1 MTEQRKELVR
11 LVNRY
16 AAMTN
21 QSQRDV
27 WATIY
32 NLLGRNQGITLRT
45 FQKRKSE
52 TLLDVAERVGVLPI
66 LNQTISQMIASAS
79 IVGARAKY
87 DV

>member
-16 AAMTN
+16 SAMTK

-27 WATIY
+27 WATLY

-45 FQKRKSE
+45 YQKRKSE
-52 TLLDVAERVGVLPI
+52 TLLDVAERVGVLPQ

-79 IVGARAKY
+79 VVGIRAKY
-87 DV
+87 

>member
-16 AAMTN
+16 AAMTK

-45 FQKRKSE
+45 YQKRKSE
-52 TLLDVAERVGVLPI
+52 TLLDVAERVGMLPQ
-66 LNQTISQMIASAS
+66 LNQTISGMIASAS
-79 IVGARAKY
+79 DVCARAKY
-87 DV
+87 

>member
-1 MTEQRKELVR
+1 MTEQRKELLR
-11 LVNRY
+11 LVNLY
-16 AAMTN
+16 AAMTK

-45 FQKRKSE
+45 YQKRKSE
-52 TLLDVAERVGVLPI
+52 TLLDVAERVGVLPL

-79 IVGARAKY
+79 VVGARAKY
-87 DV
+87 

>member
-16 AAMTN
+16 AAMTK

-27 WATIY
+27 WATLY

-45 FQKRKSE
+45 YQKRKSE
-52 TLLDVAERVGVLPI
+52 TLLDVAERVGVLPQ
-66 LNQTISQMIASAS
+66 LNQTISGMIASAS
-79 IVGARAKY
+79 TMNYQKNY
-87 DV
+87 

>member
-16 AAMTN
+16 AAMTK

-45 FQKRKSE
+45 YQTRKSE
-52 TLLDVAERVGVLPI
+52 TLLDVAERVGMLPQ
-66 LNQTISQMIASAS
+66 LNQTISGMIASAS
-79 IVGARAKY
+79 DVCARAKY
-87 DV
+87 

>member
-16 AAMTN
+16 AAMTK

-27 WATIY
+27 WATLY

-45 FQKRKSE
+45 YQKRKSE
-52 TLLDVAERVGVLPI
+52 TLLDVAERVGVLPQ
-66 LNQTISQMIASAS
+66 LNQTISGMIASAS
-79 IVGARAKY
+79 DVCARAKY
-87 DV
+87 

>member
-16 AAMTN
+16 AAMTK

-45 FQKRKSE
+45 YQKRKSE
-52 TLLDVAERVGVLPI
+52 TLLDVAERVGVLPQ
-66 LNQTISQMIASAS
+66 LNQTISGMIASAS
-79 IVGARAKY
+79 DVCARAKY
-87 DV
+87 

>member
-16 AAMTN
+16 AAMTK

-27 WATIY
+27 WATLY

-45 FQKRKSE
+45 YQKRKSE
-52 TLLDVAERVGVLPI
+52 TLLDVAERVGMLPL

-79 IVGARAKY
+79 VVGARAKY
-87 DV
+87 

>member
-1 MTEQRKELVR
+1 MTAQRKELVR

-16 AAMTN
+16 AAMTK

-45 FQKRKSE
+45 YQKRKSE
-52 TLLDVAERVGVLPI
+52 TLLDVAERVGVLPQ
-66 LNQTISQMIASAS
+66 LNQTISGMIASAS
-79 IVGARAKY
+79 VVCARAKY
-87 DV
+87 

>member
-16 AAMTN
+16 AAMTK

-27 WATIY
+27 WVTIY

-45 FQKRKSE
+45 YQKRKRE
-52 TLLDVAERVGVLPI
+52 TLLDVAERVGVLPQ
-66 LNQTISQMIASAS
+66 LNQTISGMIASAS
-79 IVGARAKY
+79 VVGARAK
-87 DV
+87 

>member
-1 MTEQRKELVR
+1 MTEQRKELLR

-16 AAMTN
+16 AAMTK

-45 FQKRKSE
+45 YQKRKRE
-52 TLLDVAERVGVLPI
+52 TLLDVAERVGVLPL

-79 IVGARAKY
+79 VVGARAKY
-87 DV
+87 

>member
-16 AAMTN
+16 AAMTK

-27 WATIY
+27 WATLY

-45 FQKRKSE
+45 YQKRKSE
-52 TLLDVAERVGVLPI
+52 TLLDVAERVGVLSQ
-66 LNQTISQMIASAS
+66 LNQTISGMIASAS
-79 IVGARAKY
+79 VVGARAKY
-87 DV
+87 

>member
-1 MTEQRKELVR
+1 MTEQRKELLR

-16 AAMTN
+16 AAMTK

-45 FQKRKSE
+45 YQKRKRE
-52 TLLDVAERVGVLPI
+52 TLLDVAERVGVLPL

-79 IVGARAKY
+79 VVGARVKY
-87 DV
+87 

>member
-1 MTEQRKELVR
+1 MTEQRKELLR

-16 AAMTN
+16 AAMTK

-45 FQKRKSE
+45 YQKRKRE
-52 TLLDVAERVGVLPI
+52 TLLDVAERVGVLPL
-66 LNQTISQMIASAS
+66 LNQTISQMIASVS
-79 IVGARAKY
+79 VVGARAKY
-87 DV
+87 

>member
-16 AAMTN
+16 AAMTK

-27 WATIY
+27 WATLY

-45 FQKRKSE
+45 YQKRKSE
-52 TLLDVAERVGVLPI
+52 TLLDVAERVGVLPQ
-66 LNQTISQMIASAS
+66 LNQTISGMIASAS
-79 IVGARAKY
+79 VVGARAKC
-87 DV
+87 

>member
-16 AAMTN
+16 AAMTK

-45 FQKRKSE
+45 YQKRKSE
-52 TLLDVAERVGVLPI
+52 TLLDVAERVGMLPL

-79 IVGARAKY
+79 VVGARAKY
-87 DV
+87 

>member
-1 MTEQRKELVR
+1 MTK
-11 LVNRY
+11 
-16 AAMTN
+16 

-45 FQKRKSE
+45 YQKRKRE
-52 TLLDVAERVGVLPI
+52 TLLDVAERVGVLPL

-79 IVGARAKY
+79 VVGARAKY
-87 DV
+87 

>member
-1 MTEQRKELVR
+1 MTEQRKEILR

-16 AAMTN
+16 AAMTK

-45 FQKRKSE
+45 YQKRKRE
-52 TLLDVAERVGVLPI
+52 TLLDVAERVGVLPL

-79 IVGARAKY
+79 VVGARAKY
-87 DV
+87 

>member
-1 MTEQRKELVR
+1 MTEQRKELLR

-16 AAMTN
+16 AAMTK

-27 WATIY
+27 WATLY

-45 FQKRKSE
+45 YQKRKRE
-52 TLLDVAERVGVLPI
+52 TLLDVAERVGVLPL

-79 IVGARAKY
+79 VSNHQEGKE
-87 DV
+87 V